1 MMNPGFRRKLNAQ
14 AAEYRA
20 TDSQIQYLRR
30 LLDEAFVHLM
40 PGRTGLDRNHLQDTP
55 RKQASFA
62 IDRLKACKA
71 NGWKP
76 LIEND
81 EFWFWRG
88 YAE

>member
-1 MMNPGFRRKLNAQ
+1 MNPGFRRKLAQQ
-14 AAEYRA
+14 AAAYRA
-20 TDSQIQYLRR
+20 TDAQIQYLRR
-30 LLDEAFVHLM
+30 LLDEAFVNLAQL
-40 PGRTGLDRNHLQDTP
+40 GCGLDRHHLQDTP

-62 IDRLKACKA
+62 IERLKACKA

-88 YAE
+88 FQA

>member
-1 MMNPGFRRKLNAQ
+1 MNAYRQKIARQQ
-14 AAEYRA
+14 AAYRA
-20 TDSQIQYLRR
+20 TDSQIQYLRS
-30 LLDEAFVHLM
+30 LLNEAFANLM
-40 PGRTGLDRNHLQDTP
+40 PGRTGLDANHLQDTP

-76 LIEND
+76 LIPDD

-88 YAE
+88 FTE